1 VVTRKSANTTAV
13 DAVLASNNGSASFD
27 VEAWLKSLKK
37 KGMKP
42 ANKQI
47 KMHFRA
53 DLIPQLRDLLTQID
67 ALQEDENREEVGADD
82 VDPLTAAVLRFNAMQ
97 QEFEDGG
104 YELFEFRPR
113 NKRIQDTTYA
123 EWQEKYAAGDDE
135 QRTKLIL
142 LRMAATCVS
151 HPGIT
156 MEAFEAFEEEYGDSA
171 LASLFNAF
179 RDAYESGGEPDA
191 PFLPMPL
198 PTPGTGASSNG

>member
-1 VVTRKSANTTAV
+1 MVTRKAANTTAV
-13 DAVLASNNGSASFD
+13 DAVLSKDSAQFD
-27 VEAWLKSLKK
+27 VESWLKSLKK

-53 DLIPQLRDLLTQID
+53 DLIPQLRDLFEQID
-67 ALQEDENREEVGADD
+67 AMQEAENREEVGADD
-82 VDPLTAAVLRFNAMQ
+82 VDPLTDAILKFNALTA
-97 QEFEDGG
+97 EFEAGG

-113 NKRIQDTTYA
+113 NKRIQESTFA
-123 EWQEKYAAGDDE
+123 EWQEKYSATDDE
-135 QRTKLIL
+135 SRTKLIL

-156 MEAFEAFEEEYGDSA
+156 LEAFEAFEEEYGDSA
-171 LASLFNAF
+171 LASLFQAF

-191 PFLPMPL
+191 PFLPLPL
-198 PTPGTGASSNG
+198 PDLTPGTSSSG

>member
-1 VVTRKSANTTAV
+1 MEKRTVVTRKAANTTAV
-13 DAVLASNNGSASFD
+13 DAVLSKDSAVFD

-97 QEFEDGG
+97 QE
-104 YELFEFRPR
+104 
-113 NKRIQDTTYA
+113 
-123 EWQEKYAAGDDE
+123 
-135 QRTKLIL
+135 
-142 LRMAATCVS
+142 
-151 HPGIT
+151 
-156 MEAFEAFEEEYGDSA
+156 
-171 LASLFNAF
+171 
-179 RDAYESGGEPDA
+179 
-191 PFLPMPL
+191 
-198 PTPGTGASSNG
+198 

>member
-1 VVTRKSANTTAV
+1 VVTRKAANTTAV
-13 DAVLASNNGSASFD
+13 QAVVGNDPATFD
-27 VEAWLKSLKK
+27 VQAWLKSLKK

-53 DLIPQLRDLLTQID
+53 DLIPQLRDLLAQIE
-67 ALQEDENREEVGADD
+67 ALQEDENREETGMDE
-82 VDPLTAAVLRFNAMQ
+82 VDPLTDAILKFNATQ

-123 EWQEKYAAGDDE
+123 EWSEKFKDTDDE

-142 LRMAATCVS
+142 MRMAATCVS

-156 MEAFEAFEEEYGDSA
+156 AEAFEAFEDEYGDSA

-179 RDAYESGGEPDA
+179 KDAYESGGEPDA
-191 PFLPMPL
+191 PFLPLPL
-198 PTPGTGASSNG
+198 PAPGTGTSSNG

>member
-1 VVTRKSANTTAV
+1 MVTRKAANTTAV
-13 DAVLASNNGSASFD
+13 QAVVGNEPASFD

-53 DLIPQLRDLLTQID
+53 DLIPQLRDLLVQIE
-67 ALQEDENREEVGADD
+67 ALQEDENREETGMDE
-82 VDPLTAAVLRFNAMQ
+82 VDPLTDAILRFNAMQ
-97 QEFEDGG
+97 AEFEDGG

-123 EWQEKYAAGDDE
+123 EWAERFKETDDE

-142 LRMAATCVS
+142 MRMAATCVS

-156 MEAFEAFEEEYGDSA
+156 AEAFEAFEDEYGDSA

-179 RDAYESGGEPDA
+179 RDAYESGGEPEA
-191 PFLPMPL
+191 PFLPLPL
-198 PTPGTGASSNG
+198 PAPGTGTSSNG

>member
-1 VVTRKSANTTAV
+1 VQAVVGNDPAT
-13 DAVLASNNGSASFD
+13 FD
-27 VEAWLKSLKK
+27 VQAWLKSLKK

-53 DLIPQLRDLLTQID
+53 DLIPQLADLHVRIE
-67 ALQEDENREEVGADD
+67 ALREDDTREEAGVDE
-82 VDPLTAAVLRFNAMQ
+82 VDPLTDAILRFNTLLR
-97 QEFEDGG
+97 EFEDGG

>member
-1 VVTRKSANTTAV
+1 MVTRKAAATTAV
-13 DAVLASNNGSASFD
+13 RAVLSDGPAAFD

-53 DLIPQLRDLLTQID
+53 DLIPQLRDLLEQID
-67 ALQEDENREEVGADD
+67 ALQGDEHREEVGADD
-82 VDPLTAAVLRFNAMQ
+82 VDPLTDAILRFNELQ
-97 QEFEDGG
+97 QQFEDGG

-113 NKRIQDTTYA
+113 NKRIQDTTFE
-123 EWQEKYAAGDDE
+123 EWQAKYAATDDE

-142 LRMAATCVS
+142 MRMAATCVS

-156 MEAFEAFEEEYGDSA
+156 AEAFEAFEDEYGDSA
-171 LASLFNAF
+171 LASLFQAF
-179 RDAYESGGEPDA
+179 KDAYESGGEPDA
-191 PFLPMPL
+191 PFLPLSL
-198 PTPGTGASSNG
+198 PDQKTGTSSSS

>member
-1 VVTRKSANTTAV
+1 MVTRKAANTTAV
-13 DAVLASNNGSASFD
+13 GAVLNKDSAQFD
-27 VEAWLKSLKK
+27 VESWLKSLKK

-53 DLIPQLRDLLTQID
+53 DLIPQLRDLFVQID
-67 ALQEDENREEVGADD
+67 ALQEAEQVEVGADD
-82 VDPLTAAVLRFNAMQ
+82 VDPLTDAILRFNALTA
-97 QEFEDGG
+97 EFEAGG

-113 NKRIQDTTYA
+113 NKRIQESTFA
-123 EWQEKYAAGDDE
+123 EWQEKYSATDDE
-135 QRTKLIL
+135 SRTKLIL

-156 MEAFEAFEEEYGDSA
+156 LEAFEAFEEEYGDSA
-171 LASLFNAF
+171 LASLFQAF

-191 PFLPMPL
+191 PFLPLPL
-198 PTPGTGASSNG
+198 PGPGTGGSSNN

>member
-1 VVTRKSANTTAV
+1 MVTRKAAVTAV
-13 DAVLASNNGSASFD
+13 DGAASFD
-27 VEAWLKSLKK
+27 VEAWLKSLKR

-53 DLIPQLRDLLTQID
+53 DLIPKLRDLFEQID
-67 ALQEDENREEVGADD
+67 ALQSDEHREEAGVDE
-82 VDPLTAAVLRFNAMQ
+82 VDPLTDAILKFNAMQ
-97 QEFEDGG
+97 REFEDGG
-104 YELFEFRPR
+104 FELFEFRPR

-123 EWQEKYAAGDDE
+123 EWQEKYKDTDDE
-135 QRTKLIL
+135 ARTKLIL

-156 MEAFEAFEEEYGDSA
+156 ADAFAAFEDEFGDSA

-179 RDAYESGGEPDA
+179 LAAYESGGEPDA
-191 PFLPMPL
+191 PFLPLPL
-198 PTPGTGASSNG
+198 PGQETGGSSNN

>member
-1 VVTRKSANTTAV
+1 VVTRKAANTTAV
-13 DAVLASNNGSASFD
+13 NGVLGNGAASFD

-42 ANKQI
+42 ANRQI

-67 ALQEDENREEVGADD
+67 ALQDDEHREETGMDE
-82 VDPLTAAVLRFNAMQ
+82 VDPLTDAILRFNAMQ
-97 QEFEDGG
+97 QEFEAGG

-113 NKRIQDTTYA
+113 NKRIQETTFA
-123 EWQEKYAAGDDE
+123 EWQEKYSADDDE
-135 QRTKLIL
+135 QRTRLIL

-156 MEAFEAFEEEYGDSA
+156 MEAFEAFEEEYGDAA
-171 LASLFNAF
+171 LASLFQAF

-191 PFLPMPL
+191 PFLPIAL
-198 PTPGTGASSNG
+198 PTPGTGGSSNG

>member
-1 VVTRKSANTTAV
+1 MVTRKAAGTTAV
-13 DAVLASNNGSASFD
+13 DGAASFD

-53 DLIPQLRDLLTQID
+53 DLIPQLRDLFVQID
-67 ALQEDENREEVGADD
+67 ALQEAEQVEVGADD
-82 VDPLTAAVLRFNAMQ
+82 TDPLTDAILRFNALQ

-104 YELFEFRPR
+104 FELFEFRPR
-113 NKRIQDTTYA
+113 NKRIQETTFA
-123 EWQEKYAAGDDE
+123 EWSEKYSADDDE
-135 QRTKLIL
+135 SRTKLIL

-156 MEAFEAFEEEYGDSA
+156 LEAFEAFEDEYGDSA
-171 LASLFNAF
+171 LASLFQAF
-179 RDAYESGGEPDA
+179 KDAYESGGEPEA
-191 PFLPMPL
+191 PFLPLPL
-198 PTPGTGASSNG
+198 PGPVTGGSSNT

>member
-1 VVTRKSANTTAV
+1 VVTRKAANTTAV
-13 DAVLASNNGSASFD
+13 QAVIGNEPASFD

-53 DLIPQLRDLLTQID
+53 DLIPQLRDLLVQIE
-67 ALQEDENREEVGADD
+67 ALQEDENREETGVDE
-82 VDPLTAAVLRFNAMQ
+82 VDPLTDAILRFNATQ
-97 QEFEDGG
+97 AEFEDGG

-113 NKRIQDTTYA
+113 NKRIQETTYA
-123 EWQEKYAAGDDE
+123 EWQAKYSADDDE
-135 QRTKLIL
+135 MRTKLIL

-156 MEAFEAFEEEYGDSA
+156 LEAFEAFEDEYGDSA

-179 RDAYESGGEPDA
+179 RDAYESGGEPEA
-191 PFLPMPL
+191 PFLPLPL
-198 PTPGTGASSNG
+198 PAQSTGTSSNG